1 MAEDKN
7 KKVEEQLQDEQL
19 DEVAGGTAR
28 PGRDFDK

>member
-19 DEVAGGTAR
+19 NEVAGGTAR
-28 PGRDFDK
+28 PPRVIK